1 MNTEQPPFDGDCDR
15 DRDFE
20 RDFDADLE
28 SELAATDNVLH
39 RSLAQLLA
47 PPADLESRTQDHVA
61 NSLMSRSLL
70 GTGADLLTVG
80 WQTLRLMWSEP
91 EPEPEPDA
99 DETEVTR

>member
-1 MNTEQPPFDGDCDR
+1 MNTEQPPFDGDV
-15 DRDFE
+15 
-20 RDFDADLE
+20 DADLE

-91 EPEPEPDA
+91 EPDA

>member
-1 MNTEQPPFDGDCDR
+1 MNTERPPFDGDCDR

-91 EPEPEPDA
+91 EPEPDA